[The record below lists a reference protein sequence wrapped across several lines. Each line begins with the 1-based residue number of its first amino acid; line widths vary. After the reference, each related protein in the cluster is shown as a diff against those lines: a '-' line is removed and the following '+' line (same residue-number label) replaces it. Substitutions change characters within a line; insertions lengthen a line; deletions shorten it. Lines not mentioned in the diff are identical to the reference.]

1 MLQFLV
7 QSPFERKLYRVD
19 GDELLVGRA
28 RNADIPLLD
37 EGVRKRHLRIRRTRE
52 GLRFEVVAPAEVR
65 HNGKPAQSGRLGVG
79 DRLDLALTAITLQS
93 ILEEKPGPA
102 VAVDPVGTDTPVRGP
117 ATGVGEYS
125 VLIDDESED
134 AFLAGGLRSILEIN
148 KGLVREKKE
157 DRLLSLIM
165 DAAIDLS
172 GAERGFLIIAKGG
185 KLVAKAAYNME
196 GGPVADPEYEISRTI
211 TRKAMETRRP
221 VLSSDAGVD
230 ERWSGMESVAALK
243 LRSVVCVPLISEDG
257 VLGAL
262 YVDNRVERGAFADS
276 HVRLLTA
283 FADQAALAIVSS
295 RMNAEARRRER
306 ELAKKHRQVEQL
318 NSRLAVEL
326 DEAKESLASRQ
337 TELEFRYDYRQIV
350 GRSRVIRQVLA
361 TLDKVTDL
369 NVPVF
374 IEGESGTG
382 KELVARALH
391 FNGPRRAQPFVT
403 ENCSAIPDTLI
414 EKVLFGHVKGAFTG
428 ADEDAPGLFEQAHGG
443 TLFLDEVGDMSAEMQ
458 KKILRVLQ
466 EGEIRRV
473 GGKTMQAVDVRI
485 VCATNRDVEA
495 MKVAGDFRED
505 LFWRLVVVRLRIPS
519 LRQRPD
525 DVPLLVDHFLTGF
538 SEEMGIPKKAVEAGA
553 LDLLSRYSW
562 PGNVREL
569 ANEVRRAVA
578 LADDRITVAV
588 LSERIRTSPPAP
600 AVDWTKERS
609 LKEVVSEVERTMILR
624 ELERC
629 DGNKTKAAKA
639 LGLSRLGLRN
649 KIDRYG
655 LGE

>member
-1 MLQFLV
+1 MLQILV
-7 QSPFERKLYRVD
+7 ESPFERKLYRL
-19 GDELLVGRA
+19 GGEELLVGRA

-37 EGVRKRHLRIRRTRE
+37 EEVRKRHLLIRRARS
-52 GLRFEVVAPAEVR
+52 GLEFEVVAPGKAR
-65 HNGKPAQSGRLGVG
+65 HNGKPAERGRLGVG
-79 DRLDLALTAITLQS
+79 DRIELAATTITLQS
-93 ILEEKPGPA
+93 ILERKVEPA
-102 VAVDPVGTDTPVRGP
+102 PDANAVGTETPVRTP
-117 ATGVGEYS
+117 PTGVGEYS
-125 VLIDDESED
+125 VLIDAGSED
-134 AFLAGGLRSILEIN
+134 AFLAGGLRSVLEIN
-148 KGLVREKKE
+148 KRIVREKKE

-196 GGPVADPEYEISRTI
+196 GGPVANPEYEISRSI

-221 VLSSDAGVD
+221 VLSSDAGED
-230 ERWSGMESVAALK
+230 ERWTGMESIAALK
-243 LRSVVCVPLISEDG
+243 LRSVVCVPLVSESG

-262 YVDNRVERGAFADS
+262 YVDNRVERGAFTES

-283 FADQAALAIVSS
+283 FADQASLAIVAS
-295 RMNAEARRRER
+295 RMNAEARRREK
-306 ELAKKHRQVEQL
+306 ELAKKNRQVEQL

-326 DEAKESLASRQ
+326 EEAKESLASRQ

-350 GRSRVIRQVLA
+350 GRSRAIRQVLA

-391 FNGPRRAQPFVT
+391 FNGPRRAGPFVT

-414 EKVLFGHVKGAFTG
+414 EKILFGHVKGAFTG
-428 ADEDAPGLFEQAHGG
+428 ADEDAPGLFEQANGG
-443 TLFLDEVGDMSAEMQ
+443 TLFLDEVGDMSADMQ

-473 GGKTMQAVDVRI
+473 GGKKMLRVDARI

-495 MKVAGDFRED
+495 MKEEGKFRED
-505 LFWRLVVVRLRIPS
+505 LFWRLVVVRVRIPP
-519 LRQRPD
+519 LRERPD
-525 DVPLLVDHFLTGF
+525 DIPLLVDHFLTEF
-538 SEEMGIPKKAVEAGA
+538 SGEMGVSKKAVEGGA
-553 LDLLSRYSW
+553 LDLLGRYAW

-578 LADDRITVAV
+578 LADDRIAETV

-609 LKEVVSEVERTMILR
+609 LKEVVAEVERAMILR
-624 ELERC
+624 ELSRF
-629 DGNKTKAAKA
+629 DGNKTRAAEA

-655 LGE
+655 LGD